1 MCVKVIASQRW
12 DVFLETRCKIQWF
25 FVLVIFLIFLFLVPC
40 VGFRAHTNIVLSYSS
55 LFSGVDVLQEI
66 KLTTNVS
73 LAAALNQTFTD
84 CDNATDSL
92 DCAHPPSFLRHPVGA
107 LATFDHAFTA
117 PGRYWVTVFAARM
130 DPETNTSDTV
140 TSNVSVVVS
149 LTPALVD
156 ETGLVLLLAAN
167 YTYVDEPLTLIILIQ
182 NRVADV
188 TVTAD
193 CESDHSEQ
201 RPMIV
206 VEAATKTTLADAI
219 ESAPDEYRNR
229 YRVAARSRPRSSNAD
244 EVATLMY
251 YRRDAVDGFHRAVGG
266 GRRRITVTV
275 RRTCAPDA
283 CGEGD
288 RITLGTAVEVRQRPS
303 LVDELGTVTVTARQP
318 AYVNETVEFVYTVQ
332 RPRPQLEYRL
342 DFGDRST
349 LPVNST
355 IHRLPGWLN
364 NSGLHARLPGGLREL
379 LNIYQST
386 CAIKAR
392 YTLAVSM
399 ARGHG
404 CHF

>member
-1 MCVKVIASQRW
+1 MRRLSGARKY
-12 DVFLETRCKIQWF
+12 
-25 FVLVIFLIFLFLVPC
+25 
-40 VGFRAHTNIVLSYSS
+40 VLSCSS
-55 LFSGVDVLQEI
+55 LVTSVDVLQEI

-92 DCAHPPSFLRHPVGA
+92 DCTHPPSFLRHPVGA

-117 PGRYWVTVFAARM
+117 PGRYWVTVFADRM

-140 TSNVSVVVS
+140 TTNVSVVVS
-149 LTPALVD
+149 LIPALVD

-193 CESDHSEQ
+193 CESDDSER

-206 VEAATKTTLADAI
+206 VEAATKTTLPDAI
-219 ESAPDEYRNR
+219 ESAPDGYRNR
-229 YRVAARSRPRSSNAD
+229 YRVAARSGPRSSNAD
-244 EVATLMY
+244 EVATLTY
-251 YRRDAVDGFHRAVGG
+251 YRRDAVDACHRAEGG

-288 RITLGTAVEVRQRPS
+288 RITLGTEVEVRQRPS

-349 LPVNST
+349 TSTLPVNST

-364 NSGLHARLPGGLREL
+364 SSGLHAHLPGGLREL
-379 LNIYQST
+379 LNIYQSN
-386 CAIKAR
+386 CAIRAR
-392 YTLAVSM
+392 YTLPVFTG
-399 ARGHG
+399 RGHG
-404 CHF
+404 CQKLTPCPPIVLVTHL